1 MKVKTKA
8 WLLTATALVLF
19 GSILFAGV
27 MTMLKWDFMKLSTVE
42 YETNTHEIIEAFEDI
57 SINTDTA
64 DILFA
69 LSNDGKCRVE
79 CYEAENAKHSVTV
92 ENNML
97 VIRIN
102 NQKPWYEYVGFNIG
116 SPRITVYL
124 PKAEYASLL
133 IKEDTGD
140 IEIPKEFEFK
150 NIDISV
156 STGNIKSFASASE
169 FIKIK
174 GSTGCAKIKNIS
186 AGSLDISLSTG
197 DIAVSDVTCKGDIRL
212 NTSTGDASVSNT
224 TCQKLVSSAS
234 TGNAKFKN
242 VIATEKFSIE
252 RDTGD
257 VVFDKC
263 DAAELFIKTDT
274 GDVLGSLLS
283 DKVFITETDTG
294 SIDVPKTVTG
304 GRCEISTDTGDIK
317 IETD

>member
-1 MKVKTKA
+1 MRMKTKV

-27 MTMLKWDFMKLSTVE
+27 MTILKWDFMKLSTVK
-42 YETNTHEIIEAFEDI
+42 YVTNTHEIIEAFEDI

-64 DILFA
+64 DIMFE

-79 CYEAENAKHSVTV
+79 CYEAENAKHLVTV

-97 VIRIN
+97 VIKIN
-102 NQKPWYEYVGFNIG
+102 NQKPWYEYIGFNIG
-116 SPRITVYL
+116 SPRITVHL

-133 IKEDTGD
+133 INEDTGD

-150 NIDISV
+150 NINISV

-174 GSTGCAKIKNIS
+174 GSTGYAKIQNIS

-197 DIAVSDVTCKGDIRL
+197 DITVSGVTCKGGIRL
-212 NTSTGDASVSNT
+212 KTSTGDASVSNT
-224 TCQKLVSSAS
+224 TCQKLASNAS

-242 VIATEKFSIE
+242 VIATERFSIE

-257 VVFDKC
+257 VVFNKC

-274 GDVLGSLLS
+274 GDVLGNLLS

-294 SIDVPKTVTG
+294 SVDVPKTVTG

-317 IETD
+317 IEID